1 MIVTT
6 EDFTSHVVAHAG
18 VATGFAARVTR
29 VVLAGIGGYLSPGGR
44 QLVAGELPP
53 ALGAVVL
60 AGSDLARPLEEHV
73 LALDPDLPNLG
84 PNLGH
89 ARELIASVCRVL
101 VEELSTD
108 ALGAIRA
115 AVPSTL
121 AALLEPSTTSEA
133 PPQAASGRP
142 RDTLAEGHPRS
153 HHPVSSAHGAGVQ
166 SESIAAGN
174 PHAATKLSSTTGST
188 QERHHETIA
197 EGRPGSP
204 HRSPGRGA
212 EPGGHRSWST
222 QLPRA
227 VRRPAS
233 GKRPQTGP

>member
-6 EDFTSHVVAHAG
+6 EDLISHVVAHAG
-18 VATGFAARVTR
+18 VATGFAARITR
-29 VVLAGIGGYLSPGGR
+29 VVLAGIGGYLSPGAR

-60 AGSDLARPLEEHV
+60 AGSDLGRPIEEHV
-73 LALDPDLPNLG
+73 LALDLTLGSELG

-133 PPQAASGRP
+133 PPQAGSGRP
-142 RDTLAEGHPRS
+142 RDTLAEGRPGS

-204 HRSPGRGA
+204 HPIAGSGR
-212 EPGGHRSWST
+212 
-222 QLPRA
+222 
-227 VRRPAS
+227 
-233 GKRPQTGP
+233 

>member
-1 MIVTT
+1 MTT
-6 EDFTSHVVAHAG
+6 DDFTSHVVAHSG

-29 VVLAGIGGYLSPGGR
+29 VVLAGIGGYLSRGAR
-44 QLVAGELPP
+44 QLVADELPP
-53 ALGAVVL
+53 ALGAIVL
-60 AGSDLARPLEEHV
+60 AGSDLAKPIEEQV
-73 LALDPDLPNLG
+73 LALGPDSGPDSG

-89 ARELIASVCRVL
+89 ARELTASVCRVL

-121 AALLEPSTTSEA
+121 AALLEDASTSVA
-133 PPQAASGRP
+133 PPHIAPGYP
-142 RDTLAEGHPRS
+142 RDTLADGHPGS
-153 HHPVSSAHGAGVQ
+153 HHPVSSAHGAEGQ

-188 QERHHETIA
+188 QERQRDTIA

-204 HRSPGRGA
+204 TPIA
-212 EPGGHRSWST
+212 ES
-222 QLPRA
+222 
-227 VRRPAS
+227 RR
-233 GKRPQTGP
+233 

>member
-6 EDFTSHVVAHAG
+6 DDFTSHVVAHAG

-29 VVLAGIGGYLSPGGR
+29 VVLAGIGGYLSPGAR

-53 ALGAVVL
+53 ELGAVVL
-60 AGSDLARPLEEHV
+60 AGSDLAGPIEEHV
-73 LALDPDLPNLG
+73 LALVPDLGPDLGPNLG

-108 ALGAIRA
+108 ALGVIRA

-121 AALLEPSTTSEA
+121 APLFQDATASEA
-133 PPQAASGRP
+133 PPHAVAGYP
-142 RDTLAEGHPRS
+142 RDTLAEGRPGS
-153 HHPVSSAHGAGVQ
+153 HHPVSSAHGAGGQ

-174 PHAATKLSSTTGST
+174 PHAATKLSSASGST
-188 QERHHETIA
+188 QERHRETIA

-204 HRSPGRGA
+204 NPIADS
-212 EPGGHRSWST
+212 
-222 QLPRA
+222 
-227 VRRPAS
+227 RR
-233 GKRPQTGP
+233 

>member
-1 MIVTT
+1 MR
-6 EDFTSHVVAHAG
+6 ERLCGA
-18 VATGFAARVTR
+18 ATGLVR
-29 VVLAGIGGYLSPGGR
+29 GG
-44 QLVAGELPP
+44 
-53 ALGAVVL
+53 
-60 AGSDLARPLEEHV
+60 EEHV
-73 LALDPDLPNLG
+73 LALDPDLG
-84 PNLGH
+84 PDLRLNLGH

-121 AALLEPSTTSEA
+121 ASLFQDATASEA
-133 PPQAASGRP
+133 PPHALAGYPRETFAGGRP
-142 RDTLAEGHPRS
+142 GS
-153 HHPVSSAHGAGVQ
+153 HHPVSSAYGAGVQ

-204 HRSPGRGA
+204 HPLTES
-212 EPGGHRSWST
+212 
-222 QLPRA
+222 
-227 VRRPAS
+227 RR
-233 GKRPQTGP
+233 